1 MLPGQQD
8 SENSRDVY
16 FADAGNLIIDKE
28 KASIGMLQR
37 MFKIGFN
44 RAARIMDQLCE
55 AGVVGPE
62 EGTKPRKVLM
72 TKEEFAER
80 IKFYGDHFWLMFDAD
95 KLISFVDGFVT
106 DQPDLTDEMYENASM
121 HNEKGAWQMIF
132 GVNTIPSYRQHGYAG
147 ELIRKAILDA
157 KSHGRKGLVLT
168 CKDKLIHYY
177 ASFGFVDEG
186 ISESVHGNVVWHQMR
201 LTF

>member
-1 MLPGQQD
+1 MDNEKIFKNELKKAHIESINLWHHMKIRTATIND
-8 SENSRDVY
+8 L
-16 FADAGNLIIDKE
+16 DAI
-28 KASIGMLQR
+28 
-37 MFKIGFN
+37 
-44 RAARIMDQLCE
+44 AAVE
-55 AGVVGPE
+55 AECFPAAE
-62 EGTKPRKVLM
+62 AA

-132 GVNTIPSYRQHGYAG
+132 GVNTLPAYRQHGYAG
-147 ELIRKAILDA
+147 EL
-157 KSHGRKGLVLT
+157 GRKGLVLT